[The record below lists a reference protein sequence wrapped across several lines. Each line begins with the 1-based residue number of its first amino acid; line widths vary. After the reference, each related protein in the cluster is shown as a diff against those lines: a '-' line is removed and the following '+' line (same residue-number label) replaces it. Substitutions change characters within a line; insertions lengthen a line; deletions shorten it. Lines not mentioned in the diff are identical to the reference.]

1 MWRAH
6 DTRRTDHAPVP
17 RRQTERRGNLPY
29 GCSVQSGGDW
39 GARINTRA
47 DGRNDGNYISVTS
60 PFVPDPN
67 KMIAMANARQSSQY
81 SSSARPDVSFAADK
95 CLTDS
100 GTRESMCV
108 TNKEMHP
115 WWQATAAEDGA
126 LYDITSVIVRNRAD
140 CIGTSRVLAPFPLS
154 PIVDS
159 QGSPD
164 ARFASLT
171 KGATSERVLARTG
184 RPLLKNYREHR
195 GRARAQVGDPSRQT
209 RPCSPRTRS

>member
-100 GTRESMCV
+100 DAYESMCI
-108 TNKEMHP
+108 TLAESQP
-115 WWQATAAEDGA
+115 WWAASTADNA
-126 LYDITSVIVRNRAD
+126 LYDITAIVVRNRAD
-140 CIGTSRVLAPFPLS
+140 FGWDRFQGYVVT
-154 PIVDS
+154 VDGAECARGDANGK
-159 QGSPD
+159 QGYLEI
-164 ARFASLT
+164 ACN
-171 KGATSERVLARTG
+171 K
-184 RPLLKNYREHR
+184 R
-195 GRARAQVGDPSRQT
+195 GRTVRLQLLMQGNNYLNLQYIGVKGTKAP
-209 RPCSPRTRS
+209 